1 MHLLLA
7 ALLLVQATP
16 EQKEVARK
24 LFAEGEIAYNR
35 GDYPL
40 ADAKFRAAAQADPEL
55 PGPARLLGLTLRAE
69 KQCREA
75 VTWFQTYLRLQP
87 QGKWAPAVKQQI
99 DLCRKELGLP
109 QLGKVQPQQGTGI
122 LVVVTNVD
130 GVVIKIDD
138 LQRGVTPVEP
148 LQVSPGKHSVLLYRE
163 CYVPRTETVEIFEGQ
178 VTDLKATLGRDPNA
192 RADCEQH
199 DTGPKIP
206 MDRGRIRIVTDA
218 PSPQVL
224 VDGKPVAV
232 GADNSFESTPG
243 IHNVMVTAPGYE
255 TWERRVVVMR
265 AQERQVEVHLRTAA
279 ERQALRRWGWVA
291 LAVGA
296 AAGAAGTYYGISESQ
311 DFAHARQLADD
322 EANRCTAGT
331 QCTGTPIVTRAQ
343 LADLQDSAHTERVLA
358 LTFIGVSVAAVG
370 TAVVLFVMERGD
382 NVDREDLE
390 QQQHHAPSLTLVPQL
405 GPNAAGLMLMRS
417 F

>member
-24 LFAEGEIAYNR
+24 LFAEGETAYNR

-40 ADAKFRAAAQADPEL
+40 AEAKFRAATQSDPDL
-55 PGPARLLGLTLRAE
+55 PGPARMLGLTLRAE
-69 KQCREA
+69 HNCKEA
-75 VTWFQTYLRLQP
+75 ITWFQNYIKLQP
-87 QGKWAPAVKQQI
+87 QGKFAPAVKQQI

-109 QLGKVQPQQGTGI
+109 AIGPVNPQQGTGI
-122 LVVVTNVD
+122 LVVVTNAD

-178 VTDLKATLGRDPNA
+178 VTDLKADLSRDPNA

-206 MDRGRIRIVTDA
+206 IDRGRIRIVTDA
-218 PSPQVL
+218 PSPMVM
-224 VDGKPVAV
+224 VDGKPAV
-232 GADNSFESTPG
+232 VGPDNSFEAPPG
-243 IHNVMVTAPGYE
+243 IHDVQVTAQGYE

-265 AQERQVEVHLRTAA
+265 AQERQIDVHLRTAA
-279 ERQALRRWGWVA
+279 ERQSLRRWGWVA
-291 LAVGA
+291 LAIGA

-311 DFAHARQLADD
+311 DFAKARQLADD
-322 EANRCTAGT
+322 ETNRCVVGQT
-331 QCTGTPIVTRAQ
+331 CTGTPIVTRAQ
-343 LADLQDSAHTERVLA
+343 LADMQDSAHNKRVLA
-358 LTFIGVSVAAVG
+358 LTLLGVSAAAVG

-382 NVDREDLE
+382 NADPDDIERRPS
-390 QQQHHAPSLTLVPQL
+390 PSLTLAPQI
-405 GPNAAGLMLMRS
+405 GPSAAGLVLMRS